1 MAKEPP
7 IQRLSNEI
15 LRHILDQIEP
25 DPERT
30 VPIDD
35 RRFISVESFEL
46 APPSDSVKDIG
57 RFRLTCHRFAE
68 VGAPLLFIFVKGRF
82 SKRGLERLEEFAG
95 WGHLTGH
102 VKKFSYLVPYLYYRG
117 ERTTLPGVENRVI
130 SANMMS
136 LQRKANEQQ
145 KILKAEEDLRIL
157 KKAFQTFTSLQF
169 VKLLP
174 VAEEEDRQFKEYI
187 QRQGHQNFVDAY
199 WAPAISHGSQTIGKA
214 LISADVPWSRLY
226 LPVESVRSVAFLAS
240 QSPPPLFNLAA
251 RLTCLTLVFDEVTDL
266 DEKMTELSE
275 LFRTVFT
282 SAKDMQAVHIGF
294 PRQTPLNLP
303 LEDVFHNVTWGKL
316 VALGVAGWDLHAEEI
331 IALALRHREKLK
343 GLRLRDV
350 RLKEGSMWKD
360 VLGTLKG
367 SMHRLKWVS
376 LRRIGYVARF
386 EEINGGGAE
395 VPDDQPWALSDS
407 SDSENIGNGP
417 RGEED
422 HYTGS
427 SDFNGHANGSLNTSE
442 PWVVAGPSNFMQHC
456 NGHPTAE
463 ELSATSDD
471 TDEEHEPESIDTDFP
486 NLDSP
491 TTSAPPPWPEHHE
504 ISLHDSAEDIDD
516 NGSSVS
522 NVQRKAWE
530 RWVVRRNSGRLER

>member
-1 MAKEPP
+1 MRA
-7 IQRLSNEI
+7 
-15 LRHILDQIEP
+15 
-25 DPERT
+25 
-30 VPIDD
+30 
-35 RRFISVESFEL
+35 
-46 APPSDSVKDIG
+46 
-57 RFRLTCHRFAE
+57 
-68 VGAPLLFIFVKGRF
+68 
-82 SKRGLERLEEFAG
+82 
-95 WGHLTGH
+95 
-102 VKKFSYLVPYLYYRG
+102 G
-117 ERTTLPGVENRVI
+117 ERTTLPGVENRVV
-130 SANMMS
+130 SANMRS

-174 VAEEEDRQFKEYI
+174 IAEEEDRQFKEYI
-187 QRQGHQNFVDAY
+187 QRQGNQNFVDAY

-303 LEDVFHNVTWGKL
+303 LEDVFHNVTWGKVSHEQASVQIKLTCSTSQL

-522 NVQRKAWE
+522 NVQRKAWG